1 MSYPCCDPRLRP
13 PPAQLTEAQMSAL
26 SLLLGCPD
34 GATEFALVV
43 HGGVKPEILYD
54 LVSDGLAHAATTYV
68 AARSDAR
75 KPLAVKRLR
84 ISAAGK
90 RVLTVG

>member
-54 LVSDGLAHAATTYV
+54 LVSDGLRMPPPLTLPPAA
-68 AARSDAR
+68 APANRWR
-75 KPLAVKRLR
+75 
-84 ISAAGK
+84 
-90 RVLTVG
+90 